1 MIFCDMTDISDVEE
15 EKIMKNSQDFT
26 QGKILSPLL
35 RFAVPVLFALFLQS
49 LYGAVDLLVV
59 GKFADA
65 ADVSAVSTGSQIMM
79 TLTGLVSS
87 FAMGTT
93 VFLGQRIGEKKP
105 KEAGRIVGSGLLL
118 FLVAGVALTVLV
130 PAGAVPLA
138 YIMHAPKEAFFL
150 TAVYIRICGAG
161 FVVIIAYNLIGSIF
175 RGLGDSGTPL
185 FTVAAACVCNIAG
198 DLLLVAVFHLGTA
211 GAAIATVLAQ
221 MVSVVVSFL
230 LIRRRDLPFQMDRG
244 MIRWDGEIIGKIVR
258 LGAPI
263 ALQDLLVGLS
273 FLVILAIVNSLGLT
287 ESAGVG
293 VAEKV
298 CGFIMLV
305 PSAFM
310 QAMSAFV
317 AQNRGAGKPERAI
330 KALKYSIGVSLV
342 FAVTMFY
349 LSFFHG
355 DVLSSIFARD
365 PDIITASAQYLKAY
379 AIDCLLTC
387 FLFCFVG
394 FFNGMELTAFVMAQG
409 IIGAFCVRVPVSFFM
424 SKIRPVS
431 LFRVGLATP
440 CSTVV
445 QILLCF
451 GCMISIYKTR
461 EVRDR

>member
-1 MIFCDMTDISDVEE
+1 
-15 EKIMKNSQDFT
+15 MKNNQDFT
-26 QGKILSPLL
+26 QGRILSPLL
-35 RFAVPVLFALFLQS
+35 RFAIPVLSALFLQS

-87 FAMGTT
+87 FAMGMTI
-93 VFLGQRIGEKKP
+93 FIGQRIGEKKP
-105 KEAGRIVGSGLLL
+105 REAGRIVGSGLLF
-118 FLVAGVALTVLV
+118 FLAAGMVLTVLI
-130 PAGAVPLA
+130 PAGARPLA
-138 YIMHAPKEAFFL
+138 LIMHAPTEAFSL
-150 TAVYIRICGAG
+150 TIAYIRICGAG
-161 FVVIIAYNLIGSIF
+161 FIVIIAYNLIGSIF

-185 FTVAAACVCNIAG
+185 FTVAVACVCNIAG
-198 DLLLVAVFHLGTA
+198 DLLLVAVFHLGTS
-211 GAAIATVLAQ
+211 GAAIATVFAQ
-221 MVSVVVSFL
+221 MVSVVISFL
-230 LIRRRDLPFQMDRG
+230 LIRRRELPFLMDKG
-244 MIRWDGEIIGKIVR
+244 MIRWDGGIIRKIFR

-263 ALQDLLVGLS
+263 AVQDLLVGIS

-298 CGFIMLV
+298 CAFIMLV

-317 AQNRGAGKPERAI
+317 AQNRGAGKPERAV

-355 DVLSSIFARD
+355 DLLSRIFARD
-365 PDIITASAQYLKAY
+365 SDIIAASAQYLKAY

-387 FLFCFVG
+387 FLFCFIG
-394 FFNGMELTAFVMAQG
+394 FFNGMEFTSFVMAQG

-424 SKIRPVS
+424 SRIRPVS

-451 GCMISIYKTR
+451 GCMLYIQKKR
-461 EVRDR
+461 MVGEGAV